1 MYCDRCGAELQ
12 DAQNFCPMCGKPTKP
27 TSLGSAQGRVAGHA
41 RLVGILWIALS
52 AIRLIP
58 GVVLLFLFQ
67 PGSFALPP
75 EVPGFVQGLLQFI
88 GVCFL
93 AAAAVGVATGWGLLK
108 RRSWARMLA
117 IVFACFNL
125 LELPIGTALGIYTL
139 WVLLPAKS
147 EEEYRQLATT
157 A

>member
-12 DAQNFCPMCGKPTKP
+12 DAQNFCPMCGKPAKAAP
-27 TSLGSAQGRVAGHA
+27 LIPAQGRVAGHSH
-41 RLVGILWIALS
+41 LVGILWIALS

-58 GVVLLFLFQ
+58 GFVIVFLFQ
-67 PGSFALPP
+67 PGAFALPP
-75 EVPGFVQGLLQFI
+75 EVPGFVQPMLQCIGLL
-88 GVCFL
+88 FL
-93 AAAAVGVATGWGLLK
+93 AAAAVGMLTGWGLLK

-139 WVLLPAKS
+139 WVLLPSKS
-147 EEEYRQLATT
+147 EDEYRQIATV